1 MKLGISPITRMEL
14 WLRKNQER
22 KRNQLVSV
30 LLANADGLG
39 KSRILVQFNK
49 SF

>member
-1 MKLGISPITRMEL
+1 MKLEMNQITRMEL

-30 LLANADGLG
+30 ILANADGLG
-39 KSRILVQFNK
+39 K
-49 SF
+49 